1 MIDRA
6 SGLPVY
12 RQVATALREKIDSGE
27 YKPGERLPSERE
39 LIEAFGVSRITIREA
54 ISLLR
59 SEGLVAA
66 EHGKGVFV
74 RPPNR
79 VQRLSRSRLSR
90 AAREQN
96 KGFFLGDAEANN
108 FTPSV
113 TVKITTEPASAD
125 HAAALGVEEGAEL
138 LVRDRVMRANGLP
151 VQLATSR
158 LPRSITQGTLIE
170 EVETGPGGSYAR
182 LEEAG
187 HQLDYFHETVR
198 TRMPNREEAALL
210 QLPPGTPVLN
220 VRRVAYD
227 TAGRAVEVNDM
238 TLSGERY
245 ELSYQIPAE

>member
-12 RQVATALREKIDSGE
+12 RQVATALREKINSGE
-27 YKPGERLPSERE
+27 FEPGMRLPSERE
-39 LIEAFGVSRITIREA
+39 LIETYGVSRITVREA
-54 ISLLR
+54 IGLLR
-59 SEGLVAA
+59 AEGLVTA

-90 AAREQN
+90 EARGQN

-113 TVKITTEPASAD
+113 TVKITTEPASAE
-125 HAAALGVEEGAEL
+125 HASALGVAEGTEL
-138 LVRDRVMRANGLP
+138 LVRDRIMRANGLP
-151 VQLATSR
+151 IQLAVSR
-158 LPRSITQGTLIE
+158 LPKSITQGTLIE

-187 HQLDYFHETVR
+187 HKLDHFHEMVR
-198 TRMPNREEAALL
+198 TRMPTQDEAGVL
-210 QLPPGTPVLN
+210 QLPAGIPVLAL
-220 VRRVAYD
+220 RRIAYD
-227 TAGRAVEVNDM
+227 TNGQAVEVNDM
-238 TLSGERY
+238 VLAGDRY
-245 ELSYQIPAE
+245 ELSYEIPG